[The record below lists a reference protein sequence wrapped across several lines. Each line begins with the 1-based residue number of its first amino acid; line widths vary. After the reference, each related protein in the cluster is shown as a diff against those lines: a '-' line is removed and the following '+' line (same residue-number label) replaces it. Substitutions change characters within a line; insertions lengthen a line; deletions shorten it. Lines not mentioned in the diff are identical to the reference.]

1 MQYAY
6 VPSQTQTQS
15 LTQCQNQSQGVEEYI
30 PIPIPLLSSS
40 PPHTIT
46 SAELD
51 RQIAMV
57 TANHT
62 MMLES
67 TGGVSNYNKR
77 SKPSVDSSLSK
88 KPKS

>member
-1 MQYAY
+1 MQHAY
-6 VPSQTQTQS
+6 VPSQTQ
-15 LTQCQNQSQGVEEYI
+15 GVEEYI
-30 PIPIPLLSSS
+30 PLPSLLSSS
-40 PPHTIT
+40 PPETIN